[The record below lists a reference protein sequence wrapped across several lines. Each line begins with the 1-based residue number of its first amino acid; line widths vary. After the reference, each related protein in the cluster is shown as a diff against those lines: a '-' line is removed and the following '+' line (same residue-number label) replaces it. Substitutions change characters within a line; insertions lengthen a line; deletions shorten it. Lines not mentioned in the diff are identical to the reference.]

1 MRLEES
7 KWESSDAGKSA
18 VWGREIRRNTVYSSV
33 FPYSE
38 DVNLEA
44 EGVSE
49 AAGQCA
55 ALQMGRK
62 RDFRVR
68 FQYNALH

>member
-1 MRLEES
+1 MRLGES
-7 KWESSDAGKSA
+7 KWESSDAEKSA
-18 VWGREIRRNTVYSSV
+18 VRGREIRWNTVYSSV

-55 ALQMGRK
+55 ALETCR
-62 RDFRVR
+62 
-68 FQYNALH
+68 

>member
-7 KWESSDAGKSA
+7 KWECSDAEKSA
-18 VWGREIRRNTVYSSV
+18 VWGRESRWNTVYSSV
-33 FPYSE
+33 VPYSE

-55 ALQMGRK
+55 ALETCR
-62 RDFRVR
+62 
-68 FQYNALH
+68 